1 MHGMSD
7 QTDPHLAEV
16 DANFAVF
23 QQELPTLLHTELGKY
38 ALYRH
43 GSRVECF
50 DTWADAN
57 RAGRKLY
64 PDEVFSVQEVTTRK
78 IDLGFYSLCRPQL

>member
-1 MHGMSD
+1 MDGTAD
-7 QTDPHLAEV
+7 TIDPHLAEV

-23 QQELPTLLHTELGKY
+23 ERELPDLMRLHRGKF

-43 GSRVECF
+43 RKRIEMF
-50 DTWADAN
+50 DTWADAC

-64 PDEVFSVQEVTTRK
+64 PDDVFSVQEISNRP
-78 IDLGFYSLCRPQL
+78 IYLGWFSLCRQS